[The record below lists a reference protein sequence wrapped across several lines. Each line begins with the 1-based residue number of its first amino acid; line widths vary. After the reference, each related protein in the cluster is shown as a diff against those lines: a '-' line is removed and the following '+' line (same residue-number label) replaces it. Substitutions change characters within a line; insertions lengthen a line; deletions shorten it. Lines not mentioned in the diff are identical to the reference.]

1 MYVAAK
7 SIESEEY
14 LMVDFIAKKN
24 VNGALLA
31 RQIKKIRVIN
41 NFKPIELYQFLQIF
55 KRVTVVNLTAKRK
68 KDTED
73 GANRLDREASPVS
86 VIMEPLKAALL
97 QYEERL
103 RKVTLSPN
111 SCIPPA
117 LRKFGIARQ
126 YRSASLSLPNIISGE
141 TTDDAVSLLGST
153 FVESIL
159 LSNEGHYVL
168 ITQLEVY
175 CKDSAVDDT
184 SINNLKLSTLD
195 HEKRVVV
202 AVERKTAQ
210 KVAWHEL
217 KLYYQKYELL
227 ITGALEGP
235 YKSDAVDSLD
245 SGGATDPRAIQRDL
259 SQQRSRK
266 RRAEE
271 DDDDENEEDSHS
283 RIRDVSPVSAVMEPL
298 KAALVQYEQRLR
310 SVSLSADTFIPQ
322 AVSKLGIPRHYR
334 TMMVGQEGLY
344 TKETLEENVRSL
356 GSAFVESILVSNEGE
371 YVLVTQLEVYY
382 KDRELDDTSIN
393 NVQVSNN
400 EHYKRPVVVVERKT
414 AQKSAWYELKIY
426 IANFELLV
434 TGAVY
439 GRSQDNLLQC
449 FLESSKAP
457 TALMQQSNWI
467 VIAPETPVR
476 CQKDFR
482 LLQSFRNN
490 ASTFEWAFKS
500 QKFVDKGSDEDIVE
514 AIRKDR
520 KLGKYKK
527 WMLDFIFNKT
537 RDSTNEELVLLYKQL
552 LYSKL
557 RATHDRRMK
566 LLK

>member
-1 MYVAAK
+1 
-7 SIESEEY
+7 
-14 LMVDFIAKKN
+14 
-24 VNGALLA
+24 
-31 RQIKKIRVIN
+31 
-41 NFKPIELYQFLQIF
+41 
-55 KRVTVVNLTAKRK
+55 
-68 KDTED
+68 
-73 GANRLDREASPVS
+73 
-86 VIMEPLKAALL
+86 
-97 QYEERL
+97 
-103 RKVTLSPN
+103 
-111 SCIPPA
+111 
-117 LRKFGIARQ
+117 
-126 YRSASLSLPNIISGE
+126 
-141 TTDDAVSLLGST
+141 
-153 FVESIL
+153 
-159 LSNEGHYVL
+159 
-168 ITQLEVY
+168 
-175 CKDSAVDDT
+175 
-184 SINNLKLSTLD
+184 
-195 HEKRVVV
+195 
-202 AVERKTAQ
+202 
-210 KVAWHEL
+210 
-217 KLYYQKYELL
+217 
-227 ITGALEGP
+227 
-235 YKSDAVDSLD
+235 
-245 SGGATDPRAIQRDL
+245 
-259 SQQRSRK
+259 
-266 RRAEE
+266 
-271 DDDDENEEDSHS
+271 
-283 RIRDVSPVSAVMEPL
+283 MEPL

-476 CQKDFR
+476 CQRDFR

-500 QKFVDKGSDEDIVE
+500 QKFVDKGFHTEHPLTLYKDQNRDIDYYSLASFLLHCGSQGTIKDSQMKHCRE
-514 AIRKDR
+514 IAQKIEFRKD
-520 KLGKYKK
+520 LGLSKK
-527 WMLDFIFNKT
+527 P
-537 RDSTNEELVLLYKQL
+537 RQL
-552 LYSKL
+552 NL
-557 RATHDRRMK
+557 
-566 LLK
+566 